1 MPLFEIADL
10 SQLWADLHI
19 FGADAQHIQPGV
31 PVTITRMS
39 DGKTVET
46 VLDRVLPGMATAS
59 QSTVARAPVDNA
71 DGLWRPGSA
80 VKARN
85 TGEPHPVELV
95 EPPPPLQTRNGA
107 EGVFVPV
114 AEA

>member
-39 DGKTVET
+39 DGQTVET
-46 VLDRVLPGMATAS
+46 VLERVLPGMAPAS

-71 DGLWRPGSA
+71 DGLWRPGPA
-80 VKARN
+80 VKARL
-85 TGEPHPVELV
+85 TVEQQPAERMV
-95 EPPPPLQTRNGA
+95 TQTASQTKND
-107 EGVFVPV
+107 
-114 AEA
+114 